1 MLQQPERINIVDYF
15 SERAKLVLDKAVE
28 AARKFKSRQ
37 IDTEH
42 LLLGLLEEKEVAY
55 KLIKGFGVNPEDIR
69 AYVEETIVA
78 GTEPVEQFDL
88 APRAKRVLELAFHE
102 ARNMEHNYVGSEHI
116 LLGLIREGEGLG
128 AQVFAKYGIDHTK
141 ARAAVINFVGTGT
154 RRRKARSNT
163 PTLDEFS
170 RDMTEMAREGKLD
183 PVVGR
188 AKEVARVI
196 QVLSRRTKN
205 NPVLIGEPG
214 VGKTAVIEGLA
225 QRIASDN
232 IPETLKSKR
241 VLALDLSGMIAGTK
255 HRGDFEERVKKV
267 MKEIVASQKEVILFI
282 DELHTLIGAGSA
294 EGAIDA
300 ANMLKPAL
308 ARGDLQAIGAT
319 TLDEYQKHIEK
330 DAALERRFQP
340 ILVEEP
346 NVEDTIEILRGLRD
360 RYEAHHKVKI
370 TEEAIVAAASL
381 SDRYITDRFLPDK
394 AIDLVDE
401 GAAKVRLAS
410 INVPDQLKEK
420 HRMIRRLENEK
431 EAASKAK
438 NRAKVLK
445 LGKQVT
451 DLKKELKELE
461 TSWKKT
467 KSTGQ
472 PTLTSSDIEK
482 ILSEWTGIP
491 VTQLAEEEVQKL
503 LKLEDRLHE
512 RIIGQEEAVKAVAQA
527 VRRGRAGLKDPNRP
541 IGSFIFLGPTG
552 VGKTELAK
560 ALAELIFG
568 DEEALIRVDMS
579 EYMERHTVSRLV
591 GSPPGYVGFEE
602 GGQLTERI
610 RKKPYAVILLDE
622 IEKAHPD
629 VFNILLQILED
640 GRLTDAKGRLVDFKN
655 TIIIATSNVGSQLIQ
670 QKTGATFGFD
680 GEAVESDAKHK
691 EKRAHETLKGQLQDE
706 LKKVFRPEF
715 LNRIDEVIV
724 FHALDKTQVR
734 AIVDLMLK
742 ELQSLLHAQNIKLKV
757 SMPAKN
763 ALIDKGY
770 DPTFGARPLRR
781 VIQREIENPLS
792 EKLLASEYTSGQTIE
807 VDYQEKAKAFTFK
820 ATRGESKAPSKPA
833 VKPSADKPAKKLAKV
848 SA

>member
-1 MLQQPERINIVDYF
+1 MLQQPERVNIVDYF

-28 AARKFKSRQ
+28 AARAFKARQ
-37 IDTEH
+37 IDSEH

-55 KLIKGFGVNPEDIR
+55 KIITGFGINPEDLRRYI
-69 AYVEETIVA
+69 EENITP

-128 AQVFAKYGIDHTK
+128 AQVFAKYGVDHTK
-141 ARAAVINFVGTGT
+141 ARAAVVSFVGTGT
-154 RRRKARSNT
+154 KRRKTRSTT

-170 RDMTEMAREGKLD
+170 RDLTEMAREGKLD
-183 PVVGR
+183 PVIGR

-214 VGKTAVIEGLA
+214 VGKTAVVEGLA
-225 QRIASDN
+225 QRITSNN
-232 IPETLKSKR
+232 IPETLKGKR

-255 HRGDFEERVKKV
+255 HRGDFEDRVKKV
-267 MKEIVASQKEVILFI
+267 MKEIAATQKEVILFI
-282 DELHTLIGAGSA
+282 DELHTLIGAGAA

-319 TLDEYQKHIEK
+319 TLDEFQKHIEK

-346 NVEDTIEILRGLRD
+346 NVQDSIEILRGLRD

-394 AIDLVDE
+394 AIDLMDE

-410 INVPDQLKEK
+410 INVPEQIKEK
-420 HRMIRRLENEK
+420 QRLSNKLEKEK
-431 EAASKAK
+431 EAASKGK
-438 NRAKVLK
+438 NRSKVLK
-445 LGKQVT
+445 LGKQIT
-451 DLKKELKELE
+451 LIQGELKELE
-461 TSWKKT
+461 SSWKKT

-472 PTLTSSDIEK
+472 PTLTSNDIEK

-491 VTQLAEEEVQKL
+491 VTQLAEEEVEKL
-503 LKLEDRLHE
+503 LKLEKRLHE
-512 RIIGQEEAVKAVAQA
+512 RIIGQDEAVTAVAQA
-527 VRRGRAGLKDPNRP
+527 VRRGRAGLKDPQRP

-568 DEEALIRVDMS
+568 DEEAMIRVDMS

-591 GSPPGYVGFEE
+591 GSPPGYVGYEE
-602 GGQLTERI
+602 GGQLTERV

-640 GRLTDAKGRLVDFKN
+640 GRLTDAKGRMVDFKN
-655 TIIIATSNVGSQLIQ
+655 TIIIATSNIGSQLIQ
-670 QKTGATFGFD
+670 QKTGTKFGFD
-680 GEAVESDAKHK
+680 GETETSVSKES
-691 EKRAHETLKGQLQDE
+691 RRSHEQLKDQLQDE

-724 FHALDKTQVR
+724 FHALDKQQVR
-734 AIVDLMLK
+734 HIVEIMLK
-742 ELQSLLHAQNIKLKV
+742 EVEKLLRAQNIKLKV
-757 SMPAKN
+757 STEAKN
-763 ALIDKGY
+763 ALIEQGY

-781 VIQREIENPLS
+781 VIQRHIENALS

-807 VDYQEKAKAFTFK
+807 VGYGGKNKEFSFK
-820 ATRGESKAPSKPA
+820 AGRPDTKAGTKSATKTPA
-833 VKPSADKPAKKLAKV
+833 RIAA
-848 SA
+848 